1 MAGYVFR
8 PTYRARDGSTKQS
21 NTWWVGYSVGGEKV
35 RESAKSIR
43 KKDAERF
50 LAQRLVETGN
60 GYRHADTDRTAF
72 PELAQLLIEDYEQ
85 NGRRSLRRM
94 KKAVEHLEEH
104 FARTRVAQIDESA
117 IGKYVTKRLKAAAP
131 ATVNRELAALRRML
145 RLGYRRRMV
154 ARLPDI
160 PSLRENNVRT
170 GFVEKEQLDRLL
182 KQLPE
187 DTRGL
192 AVAGYVT
199 GWRVSELLTRRWEH
213 VDFNAGWLRLE
224 WTESKNDEGRQFPLI
239 PMLREVLRRQQ
250 ASAQELGAPWVFHR
264 TRRHKDL
271 AAGRPIATIQQA
283 WDDAT
288 EAAGLSGLLF
298 HDFRRTAVRNL
309 VRSGV
314 PEKVAMTLTGHKT
327 REVFE
332 RYNIVSEDMLVGAGE
347 KLANFHGG
355 WVMDDLWVPEFDPC
369 PDCDCDPCQCRI
381 EDDDEGWSENE
392 ITTDA
397 GTKSAEDHGGG

>member
-8 PTYRARDGSTKQS
+8 PKYRDRNGETRQS
-21 NTWWVGYSVGGEKV
+21 NTYWIGYSVGGEKV
-35 RESAKSIR
+35 RESAKSTR
-43 KKDAERF
+43 KKDAEAL

-60 GYRHADTDRTAF
+60 SYRRDTSDRTTF
-72 PELAQLLIEDYEQ
+72 PELARLLIEDYEQ
-85 NGRRSLRRM
+85 NGRRSTRRM
-94 KKAVEHLEEH
+94 QKAVEHLQGH

-117 IGKYVTKRLKAAAP
+117 IGKYITKRLKAAAP

-170 GFVEKEQLDRLL
+170 GFVESEQLDRLL
-182 KQLPE
+182 GVLPE
-187 DTRGL
+187 ELRGL

-199 GWRVSELLTRRWEH
+199 GWRVSELLSRRWEH
-213 VDFNAGWLRLE
+213 VDFGAGWLRLD
-224 WTESKNDEGRQFPLI
+224 WKDSKNKEGRQFPLI
-239 PMLREVLRRQQ
+239 PMLREVLRKQQ
-250 ASAQELGAPWVFHR
+250 ASAQEIGTEWVFHR
-264 TRRHKDL
+264 TRKHKNL
-271 AAGRPIATIQQA
+271 PAGRRIATIQYV
-283 WDDAT
+283 WEEAT
-288 EAAGLSGLLF
+288 EAAGLPGLLF

-355 WVMDDLWVPEFDPC
+355 
-369 PDCDCDPCQCRI
+369 
-381 EDDDEGWSENE
+381 G
-392 ITTDA
+392 
-397 GTKSAEDHGGG
+397 

>member
-1 MAGYVFR
+1 MAGYVYR
-8 PTYRARDGSTKQS
+8 PTYRARDGSTKETK
-21 NTWWVGYSVGGEKV
+21 TWWIGYSVNGEKV
-35 RESAKSIR
+35 RESAKSTR
-43 KKDAERF
+43 KRDAEQL

-60 GYRHADTDRTAF
+60 GYRHADTDRTTF
-72 PELAQLLIEDYEQ
+72 DELSTLLIEDYEQ

-104 FARTRVAQIDESA
+104 FARTRVAQIDEGA
-117 IGKYVTKRLKAAAP
+117 IGKYVTARLKAAAP

-145 RLGYRRRMV
+145 RLGYRRKLV
-154 ARLPDI
+154 ARLPDV

-170 GFVEKEQLDRLL
+170 GFIEREQLDRLL
-182 KQLPE
+182 QVLPE
-187 DTRGL
+187 EIRGL

-224 WTESKNDEGRQFPLI
+224 WTESKNDTGRQFPLI
-239 PMLREVLRRQQ
+239 PMLRDILRRQQ
-250 ASAQELGAPWVFHR
+250 LSAAVAGGTQWVFHR
-264 TRRHKDL
+264 PNGAPIRTIQKAWRDACV
-271 AAGRPIATIQQA
+271 AAGCP
-283 WDDAT
+283 
-288 EAAGLSGLLF
+288 GLLF

-355 WVMDDLWVPEFDPC
+355 
-369 PDCDCDPCQCRI
+369 
-381 EDDDEGWSENE
+381 G
-392 ITTDA
+392 
-397 GTKSAEDHGGG
+397 

>member
-1 MAGYVFR
+1 MAGYTYR
-8 PTYRARDGSTKQS
+8 PTYRARDGSTKEAK
-21 NTWWVGYSVGGEKV
+21 TWWIGYSVNGEKV
-35 RESAKSIR
+35 RESSKSTR
-43 KKDAERF
+43 KRDAERL

-60 GYRHADTDRTAF
+60 GYRHAETDRTGF

-85 NGRRSLRRM
+85 NGRRSARRM
-94 KKAVEHLEEH
+94 KKAVDHLSQH
-104 FARTRVAQIDESA
+104 FARTRVAQIDEGA
-117 IGKYVTKRLKAAAP
+117 IGKYITKRLKAAAP

-160 PSLRENNVRT
+160 PSLKENNVRT

-182 KQLPE
+182 AELPE
-187 DTRGL
+187 ELHGL

-213 VDFNAGWLRLE
+213 VDFNGGWLRLD
-224 WTESKNDEGRQFPLI
+224 WQDSKNKEGRQFPLI
-239 PMLREVLRRQQ
+239 PMLRETLRKQQ
-250 ASAQELGAPWVFHR
+250 INAREVGSDWVFHR
-264 TRRHKDL
+264 IRRHKDL
-271 AAGRPIATIQQA
+271 PAGRRIVTIQGA
-283 WDDAT
+283 WEDAT
-288 EAAGLSGLLF
+288 EAAGLPGLLF

-355 WVMDDLWVPEFDPC
+355 
-369 PDCDCDPCQCRI
+369 
-381 EDDDEGWSENE
+381 G
-392 ITTDA
+392 
-397 GTKSAEDHGGG
+397 